1 MKRDTYCVIPSTG
14 ILRWAC
20 VGDGFN
26 LLWWFDNTGAEDVA
40 IEIDFGLGEL
50 TFVLILSLFVLIG
63 CCPGVSVKHH
73 EGSCHAH
80 PFLFQIL

>member
-1 MKRDTYCVIPSTG
+1 M
-14 ILRWAC
+14 
-20 VGDGFN
+20 
-26 LLWWFDNTGAEDVA
+26 A

-63 CCPGVSVKHH
+63 CCSGVSVKHH